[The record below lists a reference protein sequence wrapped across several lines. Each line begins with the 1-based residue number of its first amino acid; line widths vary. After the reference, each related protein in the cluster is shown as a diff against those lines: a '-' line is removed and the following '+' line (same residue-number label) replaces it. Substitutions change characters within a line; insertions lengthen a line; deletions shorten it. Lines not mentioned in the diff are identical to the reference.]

1 MAEISP
7 SPGVSLGAMW
17 DRNEIRLGAAVLG
30 FLAISV
36 GLPVL
41 LFGPIFGTSDATR
54 LQAILTY
61 AGVMVT
67 ATVTVIGLAIK
78 WQSDKRIA
86 ADKAKSDDRLAA
98 DKAEQFKQIKLDAA
112 MRAGQLLSAN
122 ESGPAHPAAIASGL
136 LALTRLGQA
145 DLAVALLVDLWPG
158 TEGPASPGTV
168 SSETAILV
176 IDAALSSDSRN
187 AQLVAAEMLCRNC
200 GVLRP
205 GQSLNWPS
213 SLEGRWIHTLSHRA
227 KLLIVEALVGSTLHC
242 TADETTLRSAAVRLY
257 GIWSGDHEPRVR
269 HCIGKMIGALTPR
282 LEDLHY
288 TEFIQGDRIITMGQ
302 LKHAAESAKKVPEKT
317 DGYLDQLSTTLAE
330 KLKKWAGEASGF
342 YLGPGCLGAV
352 EHSAHDISQLTST
365 IT

>member
-1 MAEISP
+1 MAENSP
-7 SPGVSLGAMW
+7 PLGVSLVAAR
-17 DRNEIRLGAAVLG
+17 DRDGIRLTAAGLL
-30 FLAISV
+30 FLVISV
-36 GLPVL
+36 VLPML
-41 LFGPIFGTSDATR
+41 LFGPLFGTSDAAR
-54 LQAILTY
+54 LQAVLTY

-67 ATVTVIGLAIK
+67 ASVTLIGMAIK

-86 ADKAKSDDRLAA
+86 ADKAESDKRLAA
-98 DKAEQFKQIKLDAA
+98 DKAEQVKQIRLDAA

-158 TEGPASPGTV
+158 REGPASPGTV

-176 IDAALSSDSRN
+176 IDAALSSDSCN

-200 GVLRP
+200 GVLKP

-213 SLEGRWIHTLSHRA
+213 SLEGRWIPQLSHRA

-282 LEDLHY
+282 LRHLQY
-288 TEFIQGDRIITMGQ
+288 TEFIQGDRMITMSQ
-302 LKHAAESAKKVPEKT
+302 LEHAATSAADAPKKT

-330 KLKKWAGEASGF
+330 KLEAWAGEASGL

-352 EHSAHDISQLTST
+352 EHSAHDIGQLTNT
-365 IT
+365 AV